1 MQRYDISDAAL
12 PVQRLAITSRR
23 APLLARFIGK
33 FVLDILPAALAS
45 VIGGFLFSQYQFRA
59 GPLRAPAE
67 QIAPATAEMMQLVRD
82 EHAAIMDFLKTES
95 TAEKSRLAAEDS
107 DAARAA
113 ADAKAALTAKLANEA
128 ALAAKL
134 ANEAASA
141 QPRRQAVA
149 VAAAAPKV
157 NTMRMKP
164 VIVTASAASAP
175 VEGPTQTAASAAAA
189 HPPLVIAQ
197 SEPPDA
203 VAAASNGQ
211 RDPDSLLAKTIA
223 IKDDV
228 LHATF
233 HVVSAIGGIPSWIA
247 GMGDRLG
254 GDRQGD
260 RIGSDGAPGNAV
272 PPDAGTA
279 HFSAS

>member
-12 PVQRLAITSRR
+12 PVQRLAITPRQ

-59 GPLRAPAE
+59 APPRPPAE

-82 EHAAIMDFLKTES
+82 EHAAIIDFLKTES

-149 VAAAAPKV
+149 AATPKV
-157 NTMRMKP
+157 NAVRMKP
-164 VIVTASAASAP
+164 VIVTASAP
-175 VEGPTQTAASAAAA
+175 LEGQTQTAASAAAA

-197 SEPPDA
+197 SDPTDA
-203 VAAASNGQ
+203 AAAASNGQ
-211 RDPDSLLAKTIA
+211 HDPDSLLAKTIA

-260 RIGSDGAPGNAV
+260 RIGSDGAPANAA
-272 PPDAGTA
+272 PPDAGTVR
-279 HFSAS
+279 FSAS